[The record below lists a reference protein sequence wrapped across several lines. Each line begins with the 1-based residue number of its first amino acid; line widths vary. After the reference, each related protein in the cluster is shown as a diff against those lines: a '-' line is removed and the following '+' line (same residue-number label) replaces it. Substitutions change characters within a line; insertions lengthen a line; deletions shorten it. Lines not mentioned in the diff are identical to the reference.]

1 MEEKRMKMSRSCL
14 MVFLLLAMVN
24 MSLPAASQEQV
35 AETIYV
41 QEVDMNGT
49 LLSGVQVIGQ
59 DAAGYSFEG
68 VTDSNGTA
76 IVSGLPGAWQFLF
89 VKDGYEPLKF
99 SSNVTET
106 GEGVVY
112 LQKSSQSSDNTTLAE
127 QNSQENQTS
136 AKSMSMQE
144 WYNLGISMQKE
155 GKYAEA
161 AEAFDEVV
169 RIDPKFAMAW
179 YNKYVAL
186 RELGR
191 NSEADAALSEAK
203 NLSYDASL

>member
-1 MEEKRMKMSRSCL
+1 

-41 QEVDMNGT
+41 QEMDMNGT

-68 VTDSNGTA
+68 ATDSNGTA

-161 AEAFDEVV
+161 AEAFNEVV

-186 RELGR
+186 RELGM

>member
-24 MSLPAASQEQV
+24 MPLPAASQEQV

-41 QEVDMNGT
+41 QEEDMNGT

-76 IVSGLPGAWQFLF
+76 VVTGLPGAWQFLF
-89 VKDGYEPLKF
+89 VKDGYEPHRF
-99 SSNVTET
+99 SSDVTET

-112 LQKSSQSSDNTTLAE
+112 LQKLSQLSDNRTVAE

-144 WYNLGISMQKE
+144 WYNLGVSLQKE

-186 RELGR
+186 QDLGR
-191 NSEADAALSEAK
+191 NSEADAALSEAN